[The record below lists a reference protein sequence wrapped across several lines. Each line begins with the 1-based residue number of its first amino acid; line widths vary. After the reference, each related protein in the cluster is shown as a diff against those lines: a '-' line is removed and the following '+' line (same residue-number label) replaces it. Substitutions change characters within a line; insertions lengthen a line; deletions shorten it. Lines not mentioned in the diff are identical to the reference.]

1 MNSGVLSWKRTG
13 GLDVRQVAARTG
25 DRHFLANFRGHKE
38 WRGCRESRELDRDA
52 GPARDGCVGRRRVH
66 DKSNGAERGGVH
78 GNDVTRVP
86 APRDLAEH
94 WIGGDER
101 RVSVDRRPPAVLAT
115 EAPVERVVVNVI
127 EERKFFRYQPCAR
140 LYHLY
145 Y

>member
-1 MNSGVLSWKRTG
+1 MAWLSRVQG
-13 GLDVRQVAARTG
+13 AGPR
-25 DRHFLANFRGHKE
+25 
-38 WRGCRESRELDRDA
+38 C

-101 RVSVDRRPPAVLAT
+101 RVSVDRRPRPAVLAT

-127 EERKFFRYQPCAR
+127 EERKILSLPAMC
-140 LYHLY
+140 
-145 Y
+145 

>member
-1 MNSGVLSWKRTG
+1 MS
-13 GLDVRQVAARTG
+13 ARLPRLG

-78 GNDVTRVP
+78 GNDVTRVS

-101 RVSVDRRPPAVLAT
+101 RVSVDRRPARRPRHGGTSGTRCRQRNRRAKILSLPAM
-115 EAPVERVVVNVI
+115 
-127 EERKFFRYQPCAR
+127 C
-140 LYHLY
+140 
-145 Y
+145 